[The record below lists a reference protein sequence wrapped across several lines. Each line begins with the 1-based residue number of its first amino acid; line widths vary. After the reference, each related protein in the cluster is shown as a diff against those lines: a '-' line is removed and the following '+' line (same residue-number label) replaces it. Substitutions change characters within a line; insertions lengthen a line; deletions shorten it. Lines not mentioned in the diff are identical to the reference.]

1 MKIEYTEKELN
12 RYHITEEDFLVLY
25 LLYKNIDIYSTIE
38 KLKELKLVAEN
49 PLSATNLICSSKV
62 EDIVN
67 KIILNSNEKV
77 TGKDT
82 EFQKIAIA
90 MKEVYPKGTKPGTN
104 YLWRGNTTEL
114 VRKLKILAA
123 KYNFTCTKEQAVEAT
138 KKYVQSFNG
147 NYDKMRL
154 LKYFILKTV
163 VDSDG
168 NSNIVSDFM
177 SLIENEGQEDVN
189 NDWTTNC
196 I

>member
-90 MKEVYPKGTKPGTN
+90 MKEVYPK
-104 YLWRGNTTEL
+104 
-114 VRKLKILAA
+114 
-123 KYNFTCTKEQAVEAT
+123 
-138 KKYVQSFNG
+138 
-147 NYDKMRL
+147 
-154 LKYFILKTV
+154 
-163 VDSDG
+163 
-168 NSNIVSDFM
+168 
-177 SLIENEGQEDVN
+177 
-189 NDWTTNC
+189 
-196 I
+196 